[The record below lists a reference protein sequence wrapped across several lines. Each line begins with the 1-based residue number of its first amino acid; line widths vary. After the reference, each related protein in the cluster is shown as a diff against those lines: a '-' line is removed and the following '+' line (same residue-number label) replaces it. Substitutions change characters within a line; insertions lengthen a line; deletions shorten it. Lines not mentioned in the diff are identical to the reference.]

1 MYGNLK
7 YMWDMKDYKA
17 IKRLLERLGFVHV
30 AGWVRK
36 EDAPAIRRK
45 IEKTRPQVEALREW
59 NATEPEREPDNRTDN
74 PDNRLDGEREET

>member
-1 MYGNLK
+1 MTHRETLR
-7 YMWDMKDYKA
+7 
-17 IKRLLERLGFVHV
+17 RLLERLGFVHV

-59 NATEPEREPDNRTDN
+59 NETEPEREPDNRTDN

>member
-1 MYGNLK
+1 MGLLASRSTL
-7 YMWDMKDYKA
+7 WRCSLTDRSA

-59 NATEPEREPDNRTDN
+59 
-74 PDNRLDGEREET
+74 GEDTG